1 MLRRAER
8 EAREPGPME
17 TTELSA
23 LLATAFPGADIE
35 VTDFTGTGD
44 HFRARIVSERFRGL
58 GQLEQHRLVYG
69 ALAEPMKGPIHALS
83 LETHT
88 PESWARRQ
96 AR

>member
-1 MLRRAER
+1 MDPSDVSHL
-8 EAREPGPME
+8 
-17 TTELSA
+17 LS
-23 LLATAFPGADIE
+23 TAFPGAEIE

-44 HFRARIVSERFRGL
+44 HFRARIVSQRFRGL
-58 GQLEQHRLVYG
+58 GPLDQHKLVYA
-69 ALAEPMKGPIHALS
+69 ALAEPMKGAIHALS